1 MAEETW
7 RSGHAWLQTKMSGRL
22 SRKDELASGLTDRA
36 TPLLLRRQQFHLRLQ
51 QADLGLTLVG
61 WSINSS
67 TDVISLRAK
76 RAA

>member
-1 MAEETW
+1 
-7 RSGHAWLQTKMSGRL
+7 MSVALGQPVDPCVL
-22 SRKDELASGLTDRA
+22 PTNTAYDELASGLTDGA
-36 TPLLLRRQQFHLRLQ
+36 TPLLVRRQQFHLRLQ